1 MKAKEILN
9 KFIKKEMVDKVGVI
23 AISQTSE
30 MHWYHIHNDEQV
42 PEKGYS
48 IAIHVRRKKNE

>member
-1 MKAKEILN
+1 MKAKEILD
-9 KFIKKEMVDKVGVI
+9 KFIKKEMINKVGVI
-23 AISQTSE
+23 AISQTPK
-30 MHWYHIHNDEQV
+30 MYWYHIHNNEQV